1 MIARWVQR
9 ARKVRALH
17 LVVVNLRFL
26 LGLAFL
32 PASLKKLLGEPFTD
46 ASNHGPFHD
55 FLHAFHRTGWFY
67 PLVGGLQLA
76 AALLLF
82 TQRFALAG
90 ALLALAILTVIT
102 TFCWST
108 AVVPTA
114 IVTTLMWLGTLG
126 LIGWDFARWRAIFTE
141 GAEHID
147 AEPAPIDRALWARC
161 GGAMVTLYLA
171 SVLAHGGVYRPR
183 GLELG
188 EPSFYVLPAMLLLP
202 VVTFVVE
209 RRRARAHAADS
220 SAARPPQAR

>member
-1 MIARWVQR
+1 MIARWVER

-17 LVVVNLRFL
+17 LLVVNLRFL
-26 LGLAFL
+26 IGLAFL

-46 ASNHGPFHD
+46 PSNHGPFHD
-55 FLHAFHRTGWFY
+55 FLHAFYGTGWFY
-67 PLVGGLQLA
+67 QLVGGLQLA

-126 LIGWDFARWRAIFTE
+126 LVGWDFARWRPIFSE
-141 GAEHID
+141 GAVNVD
-147 AEPAPIDRALWARC
+147 AESAPIDRALWARC
-161 GGAMVTLYLA
+161 GGAMVTLYVA
-171 SVLAHGGVYRPR
+171 SVLARGGVYRPR
-183 GLELG
+183 GIELG

-202 VVTFVVE
+202 VVTLVLE
-209 RRRARAHAADS
+209 RRRARGRGADS
-220 SAARPPQAR
+220 PAVRPPQAR